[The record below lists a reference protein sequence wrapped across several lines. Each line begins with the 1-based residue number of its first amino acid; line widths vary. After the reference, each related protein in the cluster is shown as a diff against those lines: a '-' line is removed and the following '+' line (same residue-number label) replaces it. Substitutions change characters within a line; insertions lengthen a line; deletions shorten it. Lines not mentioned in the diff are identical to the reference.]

1 MVKYLL
7 NNYVEK
13 DQTDLLGLSALD
25 YARQAGH
32 KDVVE
37 ILETQNGGKSTPKEE

>member
-1 MVKYLL
+1 MAKYLL

-25 YARQAGH
+25 YAKHGGY
-32 KDVVE
+32 KDVIE
-37 ILETQNGGKSTPKEE
+37 LLENGPKSFIKEE